1 MECTIGIDVGTG
13 GSKAVLLAPDGRTLA
28 TAAVAHQS
36 IVTQDGW
43 AEQDPLAWWDGV
55 VRCLRSLKSDQ
66 PEAHVACVG
75 MSGQMDGPV
84 LLDPGGDPLGTCHI
98 WADSRAT
105 SECEEISSLLGNDR
119 IIALTG
125 KPPAPAYTAP
135 KLLWIRKHEPDRYRL
150 TNKVI
155 LPKDYVRMKLTGS
168 IATDPS
174 DASNT
179 LLFDITSRTW
189 SEEISATLGFPP
201 QLLPEVIPSISY
213 AGGIHRGA
221 ARRLGL
227 EADTPVVTGAGD
239 SIAAATASG
248 LVPGGAALT
257 VIGSAGNVSVALG
270 SPVVDPKGRVHTGC
284 YATDESW
291 IATGVQQA
299 AGLALQWLR
308 DCLRSASGLD
318 LQFSDLVQK
327 AGGVAAGSGG
337 LIFLPHLTGERSP
350 RYRPHSRGVLFGLS
364 MEHSPAHLARAVMEG
379 VVYAQ
384 RESIDAL
391 NELGVPVG
399 SLQAAGG
406 GARSRLW
413 RSIQASVNRLP
424 VAYVTAREE
433 SVDSS
438 ALGAAM
444 MAGVHVGFYP
454 TLEEG
459 ARLFA
464 AGEEEVEQPNE
475 SDAALYEEG
484 FRLYRELSRS
494 LSPAFEALSRL
505 RRL

>member
-43 AEQDPLAWWDGV
+43 AEQDPRTWWDGV

-75 MSGQMDGPV
+75 ISGQMDGPV
-84 LLDPGGDPLGTCHI
+84 LLDAAGDPLGTCHI

-105 SECEEISSLLGNDR
+105 GECEEISSLLGNDR

-135 KLLWIRKHEPDRYRL
+135 KLLWIRQHEPDRYRL
-150 TNKVI
+150 TTKVI

-189 SEEISATLGFPP
+189 SEEISTALGFRP
-201 QLLPEVIPSISY
+201 QLLPDVIPSASY
-213 AGGIHRGA
+213 AGAVRRLA
-221 ARRLGL
+221 ASRLGL
-227 EADTPVVTGAGD
+227 QADTPVVTGAGD

-248 LVPGGAALT
+248 LVPGGAAVT
-257 VIGSAGNVSVALG
+257 VIGSAGNVSVALD
-270 SPVVDPKGRVHTGC
+270 SPAIDPKGRVHTGC
-284 YATDESW
+284 YSTDESW
-291 IATGVQQA
+291 IVTGVQQA

-308 DCLRSASGLD
+308 DCLRSVSGLD
-318 LQFSDLVQK
+318 LQFDDLVRK
-327 AGGVAAGSGG
+327 AEGVAAGSDG
-337 LIFLPHLTGERSP
+337 LIFLPHLAGERCP
-350 RYRPHSRGVLFGLS
+350 RYNPHSRGVFFGLS
-364 MEHSPAHLARAVMEG
+364 MEHSAPHLVRAVMEG
-379 VVYAQ
+379 VAYAQ

-391 NELGVPVG
+391 IELGVPIG
-399 SLQAAGG
+399 WLHATGG

-413 RSIQASVNRLP
+413 RCIQASVNRLP
-424 VAYVTAREE
+424 VTYVTARDQ

-454 TLEEG
+454 TLEDG
-459 ARLFA
+459 ALRFA
-464 AGEEEVEQPNE
+464 AGEEEIEQPNE
-475 SDAALYEEG
+475 ADAMLYADG
-484 FRLYRELSRS
+484 FGLYRQLSRS
-494 LSPAFEALSRL
+494 LTPAFEALSSLKR
-505 RRL
+505 